1 MKILSNKD
9 SSKRLLNILKLK
21 SISELR
27 NLEAFWSYGKACSL
41 EKRGLY
47 NKALKQYKK
56 YLSRFPDDMDTYRR
70 IALLYYFE
78 GKHQK
83 AYEFFS
89 LSKIKDFKIDL
100 FLITNFFDF
109 LAEIDPVN
117 ISSYKKGLLFS
128 EFFLRFEGLMNK
140 ILKLPF
146 APYGWNE
153 IGIYYDEEYVWEYL
167 CDVLGLS
174 YEIEILG
181 TDLPDGIDIDIL
193 RVVEVGELEVLNSI
207 SNIEIEI
214 SIKQAIMNYHDDL
227 KIISSNNSLK
237 EV

>member
-1 MKILSNKD
+1 MSDKD
-9 SSKRLLNILKLK
+9 SGRRLLNFIESK

-27 NLEAFWSYGKACSL
+27 NLKAFWSYRKACSL
-41 EKRGLY
+41 EKRGFY
-47 NKALKQYKK
+47 NKALKQYKE
-56 YLSRFPDDMDTYRR
+56 YLTRFPDDMDTYRR

-83 AYEFFS
+83 AYESFS

-109 LAEIDPVN
+109 LAEIDPAN

-140 ILKLPF
+140 ILKLPL
-146 APYGWNE
+146 APYGWIE
-153 IGIYYDEEYVWEYL
+153 IGMSYDEEYVWEYF

-207 SNIEIEI
+207 SNIKIEK
-214 SIKQAIMNYHDDL
+214 SIKQAIINYHSDL

-237 EV
+237 EAY